1 MKCPNCG
8 CELRVVWC
16 NAEENDEK
24 YFRYY
29 EGVCSKCRSSYE
41 WYDMYEY
48 TESSSLQRIDPNN
61 HL

>member
-8 CELRVVWC
+8 CELRIVLVG
-16 NAEENDEK
+16 EEQRDEK
-24 YFRYY
+24 YFQYY
-29 EGVCSKCRSSYE
+29 EGVCGECSSSYE

-48 TESSSLQRIDPNN
+48 TETSEPRQIDPNN

>member
-8 CELRVVWC
+8 YELRVVYVD
-16 NAEENDEK
+16 EEQRDEK
-24 YFRYY
+24 YFQYY
-29 EGVCSKCRSSYE
+29 EGVCSKCGSSYE

-48 TESSSLQRIDPNN
+48 TESSSPQRIDPNN